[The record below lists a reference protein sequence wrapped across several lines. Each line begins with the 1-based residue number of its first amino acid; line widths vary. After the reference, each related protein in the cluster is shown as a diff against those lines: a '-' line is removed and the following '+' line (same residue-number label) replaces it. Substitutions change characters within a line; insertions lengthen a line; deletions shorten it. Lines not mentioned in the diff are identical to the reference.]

1 MSKDF
6 LFVCTGNT
14 CRSPM
19 AEAIFNTISKT
30 KAKSAGMSAGVPQGA
45 AKNACIAVE
54 TYGASL
60 ENHLSSQLSPE
71 DLQEYKLIITMTSSQ
86 RDMLRS
92 FVNNDKVISL
102 ADFAGEEGEVFD
114 PYGGD
119 LELYEKTLRQI
130 YEYIVKGIL
139 KRSECVYASEEDVK
153 DIARMETDY
162 FPDSWSENSVL
173 THIKNQKVITL
184 KFGETLLGYC
194 IFMTAA
200 DEGEILR
207 IAVDKKLRGVGL
219 GKKLLS
225 SVLCEMKEDGI
236 NEVFLEVRSTNQG
249 AIALYKSVGFE
260 EIGIRKGY
268 YRDNGEDARLFK
280 LETKE
285 R

>member
-30 KAKSAGMSAGVPQGA
+30 KAKSAGMSAGVPHGA

-92 FVNNDKVISL
+92 FVNNEKVISL

-153 DIARMETDY
+153 DIARMETDF

>member
-1 MSKDF
+1 
-6 LFVCTGNT
+6 
-14 CRSPM
+14 M
-19 AEAIFNTISKT
+19 AEAVFNTISNS
-30 KAKSAGMSAGVPQGA
+30 KAKSAGMSAGIPQGA
-45 AKNACIAVE
+45 AKNACIAVKA
-54 TYGASL
+54 YGASL
-60 ENHLSSQLSPE
+60 ESHLSSQLTAE
-71 DLQEYKLIITMTSSQ
+71 DLEEYKLIVTMTSSQ

-92 FVNNDKVISL
+92 FANTDKVISL

-119 LELYEKTLRQI
+119 LELYEKTLQQI
-130 YEYIVKGIL
+130 YEYIVKGISI
-139 KRSECVYASEEDVK
+139 RAECVYASEEDVK
-153 DIARMETDY
+153 DIAQMETDY
-162 FPDSWSENSVL
+162 FPDSWSGNSVL
-173 THIKNQKVITL
+173 THIKNQRVIAL

-219 GKKLLS
+219 GKKLLT

-236 NEVFLEVRSTNQG
+236 NEAFLEVRSGNQS

>member
-1 MSKDF
+1 MRKDI

-19 AEAIFNTISKT
+19 AEAIYNTISKT
-30 KAKSAGMSAGVPQGA
+30 KANSAGISAGAPQRA
-45 AKNACIAVE
+45 AKNACIAVKA
-54 TYGASL
+54 YGASL
-60 ENHLSSQLSPE
+60 ESHLSSQLTAE
-71 DLQEYKLIITMTSSQ
+71 DLTEYKLIITMTSSQ

-92 FVNNDKVISL
+92 YVNEDKIISL
-102 ADFAGEEGEVFD
+102 ADFAGEVGEVSD

-119 LELYEKTLRQI
+119 LQLYEKTLRQI
-130 YEYIVKGIL
+130 YEYIVKGISL
-139 KRSECVYASEEDVK
+139 RSQCVYATKEDAK
-153 DIARMETDY
+153 DITQMESDY
-162 FPDSWSENSVL
+162 FTDNWSENSVL
-173 THIKNQKVITL
+173 THIKNQKVIVL
-184 KFGETLLGYC
+184 KFDETLLGYC

-219 GKKLLS
+219 GKKLLT

-236 NEVFLEVRSTNQG
+236 NAAFLEVRSGNQS

-268 YRDNGEDARLFK
+268 YRDNGEDAVLYK